1 MRVVD
6 TSGTPAPFMDAFPSS
21 PVFARYLPQYT
32 DTTLVRLSYPIVDIP
47 MVLIVLFHYCV
58 KGTFSFVLF
67 WLCTFSLPLAC
78 PPSKTRA
85 CAISDTSPS
94 HPICMK
100 TPASARHMVP
110 LPRPI
115 IFVFVHASLCTPPL
129 PCATRSSRWFPF
141 VPFTSWC
148 SLCSFLLGRPF
159 FFCVCPLGR
168 MDLFVSMSDPGP

>member
-100 TPASARHMVP
+100 TLLLHVIWSPFRVRSSSSSSTLHYAPPLFRARHGV
-110 LPRPI
+110 LVGSLSSLSPRG
-115 IFVFVHASLCTPPL
+115 VLC
-129 PCATRSSRWFPF
+129 A
-141 VPFTSWC
+141 
-148 SLCSFLLGRPF
+148 
-159 FFCVCPLGR
+159 
-168 MDLFVSMSDPGP
+168 LFS